1 MKIDFEVSDYLNEKE
16 IKKCIMAG
24 IARSIDG
31 FMANEDNFER
41 VMSNL
46 AYKIIWD
53 GIDELMKEKEVDLK
67 SILEEKVIDIIDKLS
82 VFNVFNT
89 GGLGSKRTYGMD
101 MIDDA
106 LKTKK
111 TLIEEKVE
119 QLINEYSLYSN
130 NFKDDIKDIVEE
142 QILKCLG
149 ISEAE

>member
-1 MKIDFEVSDYLNEKE
+1 MKIEFEVSDYLNENE

-24 IARSIDG
+24 IVRSIDG
-31 FMANEDNFER
+31 YMANENNFER

-46 AYKIIWD
+46 AYKIVWD

-82 VFNVFNT
+82 VFDVFNT

-149 ISEAE
+149 ISEI

>member
-1 MKIDFEVSDYLNEKE
+1 MKIEFEISDYLNENE
-16 IKKCIMAG
+16 IKKCIMTG
-24 IARSIDG
+24 IVSSIDRY
-31 FMANEDNFER
+31 MANEDNFER

-67 SILEEKVIDIIDKLS
+67 SILEEKVINIIDKLS
-82 VFNVFNT
+82 VFEVFNT
-89 GGLGSKRTYGMD
+89 GGWGSKRTYGMD
-101 MIDDA
+101 MIDET
-106 LKTKK
+106 LKAKK

-119 QLINEYSLYSN
+119 QLINEYSINSN
-130 NFKDDIKDIVEE
+130 NFKDDIKDVVEE

>member
-1 MKIDFEVSDYLNEKE
+1 MKIEFEVSDYLNDNE
-16 IKKCIMAG
+16 IKKCIMVG
-24 IARSIDG
+24 IVRSIDEY
-31 FMANEDNFER
+31 MANEDNFER

-67 SILEEKVIDIIDKLS
+67 SMLEGKVINIIDKLS
-82 VFNVFNT
+82 VFEVFNT
-89 GGLGSKRTYGMD
+89 GGWGSKRTYGMD
-101 MIDDA
+101 MIDET
-106 LKTKK
+106 LKAKK

-119 QLINEYSLYSN
+119 QLINEYSINSN
-130 NFKDDIKDIVEE
+130 NFKDDIKDVVEE

>member
-1 MKIDFEVSDYLNEKE
+1 MKIEFEVSDYLNEKE

-24 IARSIDG
+24 IVRSIDG

-67 SILEEKVIDIIDKLS
+67 SMLEGKVINIIDKLS
-82 VFNVFNT
+82 VFEVFNT
-89 GGLGSKRTYGMD
+89 GGWGSKRTYGMD
-101 MIDDA
+101 MIDET
-106 LKTKK
+106 LKAKK

-119 QLINEYSLYSN
+119 QLINEYSINTN
-130 NFKDDIKDIVEE
+130 NFKDDIKDVVEE

>member
-1 MKIDFEVSDYLNEKE
+1 MKIEFEVSDYLNENE

-24 IARSIDG
+24 IVRSIDG
-31 FMANEDNFER
+31 YMANENNFER

-46 AYKIIWD
+46 AYKIVWD

-149 ISEAE
+149 ISEI